1 MSYSGVKPG
10 ASESERQVLVL
21 ELMHSV
27 TEAFRKEE
35 KEVENTAPVSEPCK
49 GWLGR
54 EICA

>member
-1 MSYSGVKPG
+1 MSYSSVKPG

-21 ELMHSV
+21 ELTHSV

-35 KEVENTAPVSEPCK
+35 EEVENTALVFEPWK